1 MMPRQPS
8 CIFGAFLLLVMGAR
22 WGIAE
27 DPPPANRSQ
36 AKSLDAE
43 LLDDLDAD
51 LLEGLPAAGKS
62 ANEPPANS
70 KPGNEAEVP
79 ADVTNP
85 LAVIGERMRA
95 AQRRM
100 ADRDTSQ
107 STQQLQR
114 QIQADLAALIE
125 QARQQSSQQK
135 SGSGPGTQAG
145 SAGGNPTP
153 APPRDSTDRV
163 ERGTKAAVETADVKN
178 TISRFWGHLPDKL
191 REQLQSSL
199 SEQFLPKYERLIE
212 DYYRALAEDRDQA
225 P

>member
-1 MMPRQPS
+1 MPRQRS
-8 CIFGAFLLLVMGAR
+8 FICCACLLLVMGASMVV
-22 WGIAE
+22 AE
-27 DPPPANRSQ
+27 EPPPANRSRE
-36 AKSLDAE
+36 KSLDAQ

-51 LLEGLPAAGKS
+51 LLEGLPTAGK
-62 ANEPPANS
+62 PADVPAAAS
-70 KPGNEAEVP
+70 KSGGEVP
-79 ADVTNP
+79 ADVTDP

-100 ADRDTSQ
+100 ANRDTSE

-125 QARQQSSQQK
+125 QARQQSGKQK
-135 SGSGPGTQAG
+135 SGSGPGSQAG
-145 SAGGNPTP
+145 NAGGNPTP

-163 ERGTKAAVETADVKN
+163 ESGTKEAVETADVKN
-178 TISRFWGHLPDKL
+178 TISRYWGHLPDKL

-212 DYYRALAEDRDQA
+212 DYYRALAEDRNQA

>member
-1 MMPRQPS
+1 M
-8 CIFGAFLLLVMGAR
+8 VV
-22 WGIAE
+22 AE

-36 AKSLDAE
+36 AKSLDAQ
-43 LLDDLDAD
+43 LLDSLDAD
-51 LLEGLPAAGKS
+51 LLEGLPATGKPT
-62 ANEPPANS
+62 NEPPAAS
-70 KPGNEAEVP
+70 KSGGEAEVP
-79 ADVTNP
+79 ADVTDP

-100 ADRDTSQ
+100 TNRDTSE

-114 QIQADLAALIE
+114 QIQSELAALIE
-125 QARQQSSQQK
+125 QARQQSEQK
-135 SGSGPGTQAG
+135 SGSSPGNQAG
-145 SAGGNPTP
+145 NTGGNPTP

-163 ERGTKAAVETADVKN
+163 ERGTKEAVDTADVKN

-212 DYYRALAEDRDQA
+212 DYYRALAEDRNQA

>member
-1 MMPRQPS
+1 MPKQRS
-8 CIFGAFLLLVMGAR
+8 FIFSACLLLMMGAR

-36 AKSLDAE
+36 AKSLDAQ
-43 LLDDLDAD
+43 LWDDLDAD
-51 LLEGLPAAGKS
+51 LLKGLPAAG
-62 ANEPPANS
+62 EPANDPSADS
-70 KPGNEAEVP
+70 KPAGEAEIP
-79 ADVTNP
+79 SDVTDP

-100 ADRDTSQ
+100 ANRDTSE

-125 QARQQSSQQK
+125 QARQQGDKQK
-135 SGSGPGTQAG
+135 SGSGPGSQAG
-145 SAGGNPTP
+145 NTGGNPTP

-163 ERGTKAAVETADVKN
+163 ERGTKEVVETADVKN

-212 DYYRALAEDRDQA
+212 DYYRALAEDRNQS